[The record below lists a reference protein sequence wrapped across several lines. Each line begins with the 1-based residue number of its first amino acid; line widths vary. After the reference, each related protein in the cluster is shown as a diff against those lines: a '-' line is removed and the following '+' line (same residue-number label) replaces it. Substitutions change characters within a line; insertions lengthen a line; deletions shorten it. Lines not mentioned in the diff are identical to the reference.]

1 MKFDKDE
8 FMKMVLA
15 FCEQHDTDPILTI
28 KFLQGVCERKDIK
41 NIIPFCKGCLERI
54 SDEEIAQL
62 TIQKKYFDGI
72 KFNGFDDDE
81 LNRTLLVLIENH
93 CIKEFP
99 ITYEELDE
107 LNKQVASY
115 CREKGYATYKQAVAL
130 ILKSKLL
137 KQCNIPLEMLQKQ
150 AQEQVDEWKQLIED
164 IQHGND

>member
-1 MKFDKDE
+1 MMNVNKELFSLVDSYCEKLGINRKLTLNYLKA
-8 FMKMVLA
+8 KMSANTYTTPLKYAKVVLDGLDN
-15 FCEQHDTDPILTI
+15 DTI
-28 KFLQGVCERKDIK
+28 E
-41 NIIPFCKGCLERI
+41 
-54 SDEEIAQL
+54 QL